1 MLANI
6 SGVHLLLVVAVV
18 VLLFGATKLP
28 LMARSLGQS
37 VKILKTELAPE
48 REPGAASVSTPAEVP
63 VPSTVS

>member
-48 REPGAASVSTPAEVP
+48 REHVATAVEVP
-63 VPSTVS
+63 APTAP